1 MPKMLLL
8 VTALMLSSS
17 AAVAEQSRPLR
28 LDKGTAAAKP
38 QPLKRPSAV
47 NSCAQ
52 YGAGF
57 VMVEGTG
64 TCVKTGGAVSVG
76 VGGSVR

>member
-1 MPKMLLL
+1 MRNLLL
-8 VTALMLSSS
+8 LSTALVLSSS
-17 AAVAEQSRPLR
+17 AAFAEQSRPLR
-28 LDKGTAAAKP
+28 LDKGSAAAKP

-57 VMVEGTG
+57 VMIEGSG
-64 TCVKTGGAVSVG
+64 TCVKTGGSVSIG
-76 VGGSVR
+76 VGGAVR